1 MLSNMEVKMTEQTDI
16 SSQPV
21 YNIRSVSEK
30 TGISPETMRAWERRY
45 GFPNPYRNPKGYRLY
60 SGDEIAALIWLRNQ
74 TDAGMTIGQAIKLLI
89 QLRSSGQDPV
99 AGEVVADQYPPEE
112 VRSPEDLTSE
122 LTAALLAV
130 NETRSK
136 TLLTQ
141 AVAQH
146 GIETAM
152 LSIIS
157 PALIDIGDRWH
168 NGEIPIAIEHFGTH
182 LCRNFLIQQLDKLP
196 SPSKEGRI
204 ITACAPGEWHEIG
217 ILMLTILL
225 RGQGWHVTYLGANLS
240 LDRLSETL
248 AYLRPHLLLFSAT
261 SPHTAENLLEL
272 ITVLDEL
279 TDPKPLIGLGGLA
292 FLLDPTL
299 TNRIPGTFFGPSGD
313 EAVTQINQLL
323 ARIV

>member
-1 MLSNMEVKMTEQTDI
+1 MTDLTDLSA
-16 SSQPV
+16 QPV
-21 YNIRSVSEK
+21 YNIRSVAEK

-74 TDAGMTIGQAIKLLI
+74 TDAGMTIGQAIKLLN

-99 AGEVVADQYPPEE
+99 IGEIVPDQYPPEE
-112 VRSPEDLTSE
+112 VRSPEDLTQE
-122 LTAALLAV
+122 LITALLAV

-136 TLLTQ
+136 SILAQT
-141 AVAQH
+141 VAQH
-146 GIETAM
+146 GIDEAM

-157 PALIDIGDRWH
+157 PALVDIGDRWH
-168 NGEIPIAIEHFGTH
+168 TGEVPIAIEHFATH

-204 ITACAPGEWHEIG
+204 MTACAPGEWHEIG

-225 RGQGWHVTYLGANLS
+225 RGQGWNVIYLGANLS

-248 AYLRPHLLLFSAT
+248 ASLRPHLLLFSAT
-261 SPHTAENLLEL
+261 SPHTAENLIEL
-272 ITVLDEL
+272 IGVLDEL
-279 TDPKPLIGLGGLA
+279 SDPKPLIGLGGLA
-292 FLLDPTL
+292 FLVDPTL
-299 TNRIPGTFFGPSGD
+299 TNRIPGTFFGPKGD
-313 EAVTQINQLL
+313 EAVAQINQLL
-323 ARIV
+323 ERIV